1 MRFAGWYEVPNYLCI
16 WMEYC
21 EHGDLK
27 RYLESAKTLPE
38 DEARDVASQVLCALA
53 MMHQE
58 GFAHRDVK
66 PAVSTEENDMLLS
79 LLSF

>member
-1 MRFAGWYEVPNYLCI
+1 
-16 WMEYC
+16 MEYC

-27 RYLESAKTLPE
+27 RYLESTKLLPE
-38 DEARDVASQVLCALA
+38 DEARDLASQVLCALA

-66 PAVSTEENDMLLS
+66 PAVGNDFEVDTDAVYS
-79 LLSF
+79 S